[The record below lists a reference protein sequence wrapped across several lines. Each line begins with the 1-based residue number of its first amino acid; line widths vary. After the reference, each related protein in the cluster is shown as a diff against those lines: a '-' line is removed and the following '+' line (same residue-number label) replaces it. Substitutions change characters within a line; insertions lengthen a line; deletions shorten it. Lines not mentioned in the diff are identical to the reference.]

1 MDLSFF
7 NGLTEGDFGNALPL
21 RLSLAEGDFWT
32 RRLGCHAVYR
42 GKGNIANIDFE
53 QIVIAVTNG
62 GLLTLPDYITHEPG
76 NDYYYAV
83 RRISQTGKQEK
94 GTVAIV
100 RLALDNEG
108 KRRGNRPNK
117 IRQLKAETIHE
128 GRIRLCWFYW
138 PMGAEAVPDNFAVYG
153 DSGSGTIN
161 YENSLCEI
169 PYKSGCYF
177 YQFLSEPGNHGQWL
191 RFSVRSVSS
200 EGQDDGNMAFVEAV
214 VNSLGPPGVGMI
226 VGQASL

>member
-21 RLSLAEGDFWT
+21 RTSLVEGDFWT
-32 RRLGCHAVYR
+32 RRLGCHGVYR

-53 QIVIAVTNG
+53 RIVVATTNE
-62 GLLTLPDYITHEPG
+62 GLLNLPDYITHEPG

-100 RLALDNEG
+100 RLALDDEG
-108 KRRGNRPNK
+108 KRKGNRPNK
-117 IRQLKAETIHE
+117 VRQLRAEAAHE

-138 PMGAEAVPDNFAVYG
+138 PMGAEAVPDYFAVYG
-153 DSGSGTIN
+153 DDATGTID

-177 YQFLSEPGNHGQWL
+177 YQFLSESAEHGQRL
-191 RFSVRSVSS
+191 RFSVRAVNG
-200 EGQDDGNMAFVEAV
+200 EGQDDGNKAFVEAV
-214 VNSLGPPGVGMI
+214 VNSMGPPGVGLI
-226 VGQASL
+226 VCQARL

>member
-7 NGLTEGDFGNALPL
+7 NGLTEGDFGNVLPL
-21 RLSLAEGDFWT
+21 CTSLVEGDFWT

-42 GKGNIANIDFE
+42 GKGSIANIDFE
-53 QIVIAVTNG
+53 RIVIATTDV
-62 GLLTLPDYITHEPG
+62 GLLTLPDYITHEPD

-94 GTVAIV
+94 GTVAII
-100 RLALDNEG
+100 RLALDGEG
-108 KRRGNRPNK
+108 KRKGNRPNK
-117 IRQLKAETIHE
+117 VRQLKAEAAHE

-138 PMGAEAVPDNFAVYG
+138 PMGAEAVPDHFAVYG
-153 DSGSGTIN
+153 DNATGTVN

-177 YQFLSEPGNHGQWL
+177 YQFLSEPGSHGQRL
-191 RFSVRSVSS
+191 RFSVRAVSG
-200 EGQDDGNMAFVEAV
+200 EQNDGNKAFVEMV
-214 VNSLGPPGVGMI
+214 VNTSGPPGVGLI
-226 VGQASL
+226 VCQAGL